1 MKLTETGLDGC
12 WVIEPKVFEDNRGH
26 FFESFNEDTF
36 RKLTRTST
44 CFVQDNQSLSAY
56 GVIRGLHAQHG
67 KYAQAKLVRV
77 VRGSVLDVAVDVREN
92 SPTFGQHFSIELS
105 ESNRKQLFVPKGFL
119 HGFSVL
125 SDEAVF
131 LYKCD
136 EYYRPEQ
143 EYGICFND
151 ADLQID
157 WKIPVD
163 KQIVSDKDKQLPT
176 FKEVFTSL

>member
-77 VRGSVLDVAVDVREN
+77 VRGHVLDVAVDVRRN

-143 EYGICFND
+143 EYGIRFND
-151 ADLQID
+151 TDLQID

-163 KQIVSDKDKQLPT
+163 KQIVSDKDEQLPT